1 MLQNTYESIRDYDE
15 SIYTHDEKITKSF
28 YIDSYTN
35 LLFIPLTGSSF
46 MPLTPVGMTIE
57 DPEFIRT
64 VKKAYKSKELCFF
77 QYVEDYRPS
86 LDINT
91 LEMMVVEK
99 CGCVGYIDELNVNDS
114 GTVDIAV
121 ILIKEGTLRR
131 LHRSYSYLRALVDIH
146 SYQHIH
152 YTDEEVEFEH
162 QLNNKYAEAISHL
175 AEESRNAIAEMLDLY
190 PHGSVGQ
197 LHFMIQN
204 SPLSTEE
211 RYNLLL
217 EKDLQKRRQIFYEI
231 LLRELERIKLL
242 SEVHQKTMADIGRQQ
257 RDEFLRAQIR
267 HLKEELGETESNE
280 IEDLLMRAEKK
291 EWGADVDAKFEKEL
305 QKLQRFNPT
314 TPDYAVQY
322 SYLDVLLNLPWDHIE
337 EQDFTLD
344 HVQEVLDRDHYGLEK
359 VKERIIEQMAVMKL
373 RGDTKAPII
382 CLYGP
387 PGVGK
392 TSLGKSVAEALGRQ
406 YVRVALGGLHDE
418 AEIRGHRRTYL
429 GSMPGRIIAALEKC
443 GTNNPVM
450 VLDEIDKIGADYKG
464 DPQQALLEVLDPEQN
479 CHFHDNYIDVDY
491 DLSKV
496 LFIATAN
503 TLQTISAPLLD
514 RMELIEISGYNDTEK
529 VEIAKRHLIPKNLV
543 EHGFASD
550 EMTFTDDAIMEIIHS
565 YTRESGVRRLEK
577 QICKV
582 LRKQACLKAA
592 EKEMPHE
599 VDEELV
605 KKYLGLPVAFSDQYE
620 NNDIPGIVTG
630 LAWTQAGGEILF
642 IESSVAPGKEGK
654 LTLTGNLGDVMKESA
669 VLALQYIKANHDKIG
684 IPESALEFGT
694 VHVHVP
700 EGAVPK
706 DGPSAGVTIVTSLAS
721 TFTGRKVRSHLAM
734 TGEITLRGKVLPV
747 GGIKEKIL
755 AAKRAGIRHILLCEK
770 NRKDIEEI
778 KPEYIAGLD
787 FKYVSTIDEVLDY
800 ALLPAGVP

>member
-152 YTDEEVEFEH
+152 YSDEEVGFEH

-175 AEESRNAIAEMLDLY
+175 AEESRNAIVEMLDLY

-242 SEVHQKTMADIGRQQ
+242 SQVHQKTMADIGRQQ

-267 HLKEELGETESNE
+267 HLRL
-280 IEDLLMRAEKK
+280 
-291 EWGADVDAKFEKEL
+291 
-305 QKLQRFNPT
+305 NPT
-314 TPDYAVQY
+314 
-322 SYLDVLLNLPWDHIE
+322 
-337 EQDFTLD
+337 
-344 HVQEVLDRDHYGLEK
+344 K
-359 VKERIIEQMAVMKL
+359 
-373 RGDTKAPII
+373 
-382 CLYGP
+382 
-387 PGVGK
+387 
-392 TSLGKSVAEALGRQ
+392 
-406 YVRVALGGLHDE
+406 
-418 AEIRGHRRTYL
+418 
-429 GSMPGRIIAALEKC
+429 
-443 GTNNPVM
+443 
-450 VLDEIDKIGADYKG
+450 
-464 DPQQALLEVLDPEQN
+464 
-479 CHFHDNYIDVDY
+479 
-491 DLSKV
+491 
-496 LFIATAN
+496 
-503 TLQTISAPLLD
+503 
-514 RMELIEISGYNDTEK
+514 
-529 VEIAKRHLIPKNLV
+529 
-543 EHGFASD
+543 
-550 EMTFTDDAIMEIIHS
+550 
-565 YTRESGVRRLEK
+565 
-577 QICKV
+577 
-582 LRKQACLKAA
+582 
-592 EKEMPHE
+592 
-599 VDEELV
+599 
-605 KKYLGLPVAFSDQYE
+605 
-620 NNDIPGIVTG
+620 
-630 LAWTQAGGEILF
+630 
-642 IESSVAPGKEGK
+642 
-654 LTLTGNLGDVMKESA
+654 
-669 VLALQYIKANHDKIG
+669 
-684 IPESALEFGT
+684 
-694 VHVHVP
+694 
-700 EGAVPK
+700 
-706 DGPSAGVTIVTSLAS
+706 
-721 TFTGRKVRSHLAM
+721 
-734 TGEITLRGKVLPV
+734 
-747 GGIKEKIL
+747 
-755 AAKRAGIRHILLCEK
+755 
-770 NRKDIEEI
+770 
-778 KPEYIAGLD
+778 
-787 FKYVSTIDEVLDY
+787 
-800 ALLPAGVP
+800 